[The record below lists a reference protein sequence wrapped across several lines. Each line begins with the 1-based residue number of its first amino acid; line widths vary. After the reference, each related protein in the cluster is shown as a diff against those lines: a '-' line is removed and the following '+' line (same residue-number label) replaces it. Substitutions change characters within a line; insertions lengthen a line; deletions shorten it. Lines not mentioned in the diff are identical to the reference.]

1 MALIKVVF
9 PAESRAKAEAAL
21 TVSMDLKQPDQ
32 QQVQDIH
39 AWGWEISVI
48 LKQQKDREI

>member
-1 MALIKVVF
+1 LLKVVVEWLVEVVF
-9 PAESRAKAEAAL
+9 PAESRAKVEAAL

-39 AWGWEISVI
+39 TWM
-48 LKQQKDREI
+48 

>member
-1 MALIKVVF
+1 VAFIKVVF
-9 PAESRAKAEAAL
+9 PAESRAKAETAL

-39 AWGWEISVI
+39 TWEGTVSVTFTKI
-48 LKQQKDREI
+48 YTA